1 MGLSRVQAIVEKQAG
16 RPGATLPILHDIQA
30 ELGYISDEAIAVV
43 AEGLNLSRAEIFGV
57 VTFYADFRREPV
69 GKNLVQVCRGEAC
82 QAMGGRKLEEHACR
96 SLGCEFHQTTADGSV
111 SLEPVFCLG
120 NCACSP
126 AIRIGDEIY
135 GRVDE
140 SQFDELMGELRGGR

>member
-1 MGLSRVQAIVEKQAG
+1 
-16 RPGATLPILHDIQA
+16 
-30 ELGYISDEAIAVV
+30 
-43 AEGLNLSRAEIFGV
+43 
-57 VTFYADFRREPV
+57 V
-69 GKNLVQVCRGEAC
+69 GKHLVQVCRGEAC
-82 QAMGGRKLEEHACR
+82 QAMGGRKLEEHACQ
-96 SLGCEFHQTTADGSV
+96 SLGCEFHQTTADGAV

-126 AIRIGDEIY
+126 SIRIGDEIY